1 MTSDAELSP
10 DGNLAARDEN
20 DLTAPAQTEKK
31 AARAFRTISEVSEEL
46 GIAAHVLRFWET
58 KFEEVAPV
66 KRGGQRR
73 YYRPEDVLLLK
84 KIDYLLHT
92 ENYTIK
98 GVQKLLK
105 DGTMNTVAPHIS
117 LAGRET
123 AAAPAAE
130 SKNRKI
136 DRMIDE
142 LEEMGDL
149 LKHLLA

>member
-1 MTSDAELSP
+1 MT
-10 DGNLAARDEN
+10 DG
-20 DLTAPAQTEKK
+20 AQTQTQGLSDVAAEEARTVQAGGEKK

-92 ENYTIK
+92 EKYTIK

-105 DGTMNTVAPHIS
+105 DGAMNAVAPHLS
-117 LAGRET
+117 EKTAV
-123 AAAPAAE
+123 AAADKGGE

-149 LKHLLA
+149 LKRLLS